1 MRIPTGNFGNVL
13 PQAQPTRVDVGNS
26 GAIGDAVAQLGR
38 AGLGVAEDI
47 QQRQEQD
54 NQNALQALST
64 AGGAQVNKLLYDPET
79 GMTAT
84 RKGINAVG
92 ATNDTLK
99 EWDAWRDKQ
108 LSLLPPAARQ
118 RGGDHSDS
126 PTSTDGTHQLCIRA
140 GGARA
145 RVTGNVQRI
154 E

>member
-99 EWDAWRDKQ
+99 EWTPGGISNSRYFHQ
-108 LSLLPPAARQ
+108 QPASV
-118 RGGDHSDS
+118 GDHSDS